1 MANENKVH
9 KKVRKQ
15 INHTLKRLGME
26 DWNVELAFDLDAES
40 AVFAEVIPIYNT
52 KRCRMIIYNLKDL
65 EDTLIH
71 ELLHCKMAGLV
82 DAYDEALEG
91 YHKAIKSLIENQE
104 ETLVNDLAK
113 RLRE

>member
-1 MANENKVH
+1 MPDEDKLH
-9 KKVRKQ
+9 RKVRKQ

-26 DWNVELAFDLDAES
+26 DWNVELAFDLDTEKTE
-40 AVFAEVIPIYNT
+40 FAEVIPVYNT
-52 KRCRMIIYNLKDL
+52 KCYRMIIYNLKDL

-82 DAYDEALEG
+82 DAYDDALEK
-91 YHKAIKSLIENQE
+91 YHMAVKSLIESQE